1 MLTITSAAELKKAT
15 TKGKPKTQNLRL
27 NSNEPWNTFKA
38 QIMVKISSSIKPNNI
53 DLDDY
58 TVLFFITRLVS
69 KPGMPIDC

>member
-1 MLTITSAAELKKAT
+1 MEYLQGTDY
-15 TKGKPKTQNLRL
+15 GQNQLIY
-27 NSNEPWNTFKA
+27 
-38 QIMVKISSSIKPNNI
+38 QPNNI